1 MKVKVKAKKN
11 SVGMDGWSGGSGGGS
26 GDGENIV
33 VVYKCINV

>member
-11 SVGMDGWSGGSGGGS
+11 SVGMDGWSGGGG

>member
-11 SVGMDGWSGGSGGGS
+11 SVGMDGWSGGSGGG

>member
-11 SVGMDGWSGGSGGGS
+11 SVGMDGWSGGGGG

>member
-11 SVGMDGWSGGSGGGS
+11 SVGMDGWSGGGGGG